1 MANDNSPAEWL
12 KELHQS
18 KSIGLKGGSVE
29 VTYLHSMKT
38 RYSSEFVGANNKSQI
53 TNLTTI
59 NMLESMDAWKGNGL
73 GGTGVKVRL
82 DTTIAMAI

>member
-1 MANDNSPAEWL
+1 MALLALLTSSPFGHLERPT
-12 KELHQS
+12 

-38 RYSSEFVGANNKSQI
+38 RYPSEFVGANNKSQI

-59 NMLESMDAWKGNGL
+59 EMLESMDAWKGNGL
-73 GGTGVKVRL
+73 GGTGVKV
-82 DTTIAMAI
+82 